1 MNNKH
6 SLNYFETL
14 TKSDK
19 KVVELKALYNEALKD
34 EQKTFAEYRQ
44 DKRSF
49 NKKQSYFESVQRLGA
64 ITDIFDILGIE
75 WEGGEPLQ

>member
-1 MNNKH
+1 MFK
-6 SLNYFETL
+6 YFETL
-14 TKSDK
+14 IKTERENKAED
-19 KVVELKALYNEALKD
+19 LKALYNAAVKD
-34 EQKTFAEYRQ
+34 EQETFAEYRR

-75 WEGGEPLQ
+75 WDGGELLQ